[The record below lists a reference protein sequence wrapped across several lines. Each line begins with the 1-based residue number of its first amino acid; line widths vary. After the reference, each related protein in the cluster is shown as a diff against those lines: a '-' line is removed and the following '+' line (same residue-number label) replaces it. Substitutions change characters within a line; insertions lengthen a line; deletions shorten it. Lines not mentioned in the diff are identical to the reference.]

1 MDLDYGML
9 RQACTTRVSV
19 MGTKK
24 IDLDYGMLRQASM
37 HYRDITYFAVRIRLE
52 NTTFKIM
59 MTPFHIVHNKVY
71 MHKQMHYF
79 SKCDFMILILKCIT
93 I

>member
-1 MDLDYGML
+1 MDLDEGML

-24 IDLDYGMLRQASM
+24 IDLDYGMLSQACTTRIQS
-37 HYRDITYFAVRIRLE
+37 YFAVRIRLE

-71 MHKQMHYF
+71 MHKQMYYF